1 MFETSVV
8 APPPA
13 RGEGHVAEG
22 VGAYASA
29 RNSSPQ
35 ANRLW
40 QLSRGAGD
48 MLCRLSLLAAAG
60 AAALSPK
67 DLVQSIDA
75 ADASTCS
82 DNLKFFDEMGLGCKN
97 FGERRV

>member
-1 MFETSVV
+1 MLPRDF
-8 APPPA
+8 P
-13 RGEGHVAEG
+13 
-22 VGAYASA
+22 
-29 RNSSPQ
+29 RNRS
-35 ANRLW
+35 W
-40 QLSRGAGD
+40 QLSRRED

>member
-1 MFETSVV
+1 MLPREI
-8 APPPA
+8 PPP
-13 RGEGHVAEG
+13 RRTDFG
-22 VGAYASA
+22 
-29 RNSSPQ
+29 NSLAAQ
-35 ANRLW
+35 RY
-40 QLSRGAGD
+40 

>member
-1 MFETSVV
+1 MRQGCLCYRLRSG
-8 APPPA
+8 A
-13 RGEGHVAEG
+13 R
-22 VGAYASA
+22 
-29 RNSSPQ
+29 R
-35 ANRLW
+35 
-40 QLSRGAGD
+40 

-82 DNLKFFDEMGLGCKN
+82 DNTKFFDEMGLGCKN

>member
-1 MFETSVV
+1 
-8 APPPA
+8 
-13 RGEGHVAEG
+13 
-22 VGAYASA
+22 
-29 RNSSPQ
+29 
-35 ANRLW
+35 
-40 QLSRGAGD
+40 

-82 DNLKFFDEMGLGCKN
+82 DNTKFFDEMGLGCKN

>member
-1 MFETSVV
+1 MLPRDSSLV
-8 APPPA
+8 
-13 RGEGHVAEG
+13 GEPELAT
-22 VGAYASA
+22 
-29 RNSSPQ
+29 
-35 ANRLW
+35 
-40 QLSRGAGD
+40 LSRRRD

>member
-1 MFETSVV
+1 
-8 APPPA
+8 
-13 RGEGHVAEG
+13 
-22 VGAYASA
+22 
-29 RNSSPQ
+29 
-35 ANRLW
+35 
-40 QLSRGAGD
+40 

-97 FGERRV
+97 FGERRL

>member
-8 APPPA
+8 VPLPPPSTA
-13 RGEGHVAEG
+13 TGERDVAER
-22 VGAYASA
+22 SLA
-29 RNSSPQ
+29 RFLPL
-35 ANRLW
+35 ANRSW
-40 QLSRGAGD
+40 QLSRCSD